1 MRYVELGKSG
11 LRVSCIG
18 FGAWQIGASEWGWNK
33 GYGEESVVKAIRRAY
48 ELGVNFIDTA
58 EIYGGGVSEE
68 VVGKAVKEF
77 RDEIVIATKVW
88 ATHLTYDGVMKACE
102 RSLRRLGTDV
112 IDLYQIHWPNPV
124 IPISSTMRAMERLI
138 ELGKIRAVGVS
149 NFSASRLKKAQENLR
164 REEVVSD
171 QVKYNLVERKVEKEL
186 LPYCERENIT
196 LIAYS
201 PLAQGLL
208 SAKYSGSNAP
218 RDFVRRINPLFDPSI
233 LRRAEPLFKL
243 LREIAARHGTSPSQI
258 ALAWLL
264 KRPNV
269 VSIPGAKS
277 PEQAESNAQA
287 AGIELAD
294 DEWVALSEEGKKLS
308 SLGLIPYLRT
318 PLRILGLV

>member
-1 MRYVELGKSG
+1 
-11 LRVSCIG
+11 VSCIG

>member
-294 DEWVALSEEGKKLS
+294 DEWVALSEEGKS
-308 SLGLIPYLRT
+308 YL
-318 PLRILGLV
+318 VSA

>member
-11 LRVSCIG
+11 LKVSCIG
-18 FGAWQIGASEWGWNK
+18 LGAWQIGASEWGWNRS
-33 GYGEESVVKAIRRAY
+33 YGEESVVRAIRRAY

-68 VVGKAVKEF
+68 LVGKAVKEF
-77 RDEIVIATKVW
+77 RDEVVIATKVW
-88 ATHLTYDGVMKACE
+88 GTHLTYDGVMKACE

-112 IDLYQIHWPNPV
+112 IDLYQIHWPNPI
-124 IPISSTMRAMERLI
+124 IPISSTMRAMERLV
-138 ELGKIRAVGVS
+138 ELGKVRTIGVS
-149 NFSASRLKKAQENLR
+149 NFSASRLRKARESLR

-171 QVKYNLVERKVEKEL
+171 QVKYNMVERKVEKEL

-208 SAKYSGSNAP
+208 SARYSGSNVP
-218 RDFVRRINPLFDPSI
+218 KDFVRRINPLFDPSI
-233 LRRAEPLFKL
+233 LKRAEPLFKL
-243 LREIAARHGTSPSQI
+243 LREIAARHNASPSQI

-269 VSIPGAKS
+269 ASIPGAKS

-294 DEWVALSEEGKKLS
+294 DEWSALSEESQKLS
-308 SLGLIPYLRT
+308 RLGLVPYLRI

>member
-1 MRYVELGKSG
+1 
-11 LRVSCIG
+11 VSCIG

-287 AGIELAD
+287 AGIELTD